1 MAPGESVPEKT
12 APEPLRLVQRFV
24 NSVDLESGE
33 DELSDPDALRAWLA
47 ERGLIDPGE
56 QLGAA
61 DLRRALDVREGLR
74 ALLKA
79 NGGLPL
85 EAERVERLD
94 RAAARAGVRVRF
106 EPGAEPR
113 LAAEGSGVDRALG
126 TLLAIVAGAV
136 EQGSWRRLKACSR
149 DVCHW
154 AFFDHS
160 KNHSGRWC
168 QMEVCG
174 NIEKARAF
182 RRRRAGRLPRGGPG
196 GEPPA
201 GITRSCGP

>member
-1 MAPGESVPEKT
+1 MAPGASAPEKT
-12 APEPLRLVQRFV
+12 APGSLELVQRFV

-33 DELSDPDALRAWLA
+33 DELGGPDELRAWLA
-47 ERGLIDPGE
+47 ERELIAPGDKVT
-56 QLGAA
+56 AA

-74 ALLKA
+74 ALLMA
-79 NGGLPL
+79 NNGGAADG
-85 EAERVERLD
+85 ECVERLD

-113 LAAEGSGVDRALG
+113 LAPEARGVDGAIGRLM
-126 TLLAIVAGAV
+126 AIVAGSV
-136 EQGSWRRLKACSR
+136 EQGTWRRLKACSR

-160 KNHSGRWC
+160 KNRSGRWC

-182 RRRRAGRLPRGGPG
+182 RERKRVARPQR
-196 GEPPA
+196 
-201 GITRSCGP
+201 

>member
-1 MAPGESVPEKT
+1 MAPGTSTPEKT
-12 APEPLRLVQRFV
+12 APGPLELVQRFV

-33 DELSDPDALRAWLA
+33 DELGSPDELRAWLA
-47 ERGLIDPGE
+47 ERDLIDRGDAVT
-56 QLGAA
+56 AA

-74 ALLKA
+74 ALLMA
-79 NGGLPL
+79 NNGMAPDG
-85 EAERVERLD
+85 ERVERLD

-106 EPGAEPR
+106 EPGAEPQLTPEAR
-113 LAAEGSGVDRALG
+113 GVDGAIGRLM
-126 TLLAIVAGAV
+126 AIVAGSV
-136 EQGSWRRLKACSR
+136 EQGTWRRLKACPR

-160 KNHSGRWC
+160 KNRSGRWC

-182 RRRRAGRLPRGGPG
+182 RERKRG
-196 GEPPA
+196 A
-201 GITRSCGP
+201 RS

>member
-1 MAPGESVPEKT
+1 MPPGDSVPEKT
-12 APEPLRLVQRFV
+12 APEPLRLVQRFL

-33 DELSDPDALRAWLA
+33 DELSDPDGLRDWLA
-47 ERGLIDPGE
+47 ERGLIEADARVSAP
-56 QLGAA
+56 

-74 ALLKA
+74 ALLMA
-79 NGGLPL
+79 NNGLAL
-85 EAERVERLD
+85 DAERVERLD

-106 EPGAEPR
+106 EPGADPR
-113 LAAEGSGVDRALG
+113 LAPEGSGVDAALG

-154 AFFDHS
+154 AFFDYS

-182 RRRRAGRLPRGGPG
+182 RERRRA
-196 GEPPA
+196 
-201 GITRSCGP
+201 TRSCGP